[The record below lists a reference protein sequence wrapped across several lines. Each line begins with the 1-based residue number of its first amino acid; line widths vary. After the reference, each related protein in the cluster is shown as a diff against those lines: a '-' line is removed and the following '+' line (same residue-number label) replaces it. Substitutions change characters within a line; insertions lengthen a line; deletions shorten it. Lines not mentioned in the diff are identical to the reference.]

1 MKSTDIH
8 EQTFRQGSKT
18 YYNAS
23 RFFPPEVRNDVYL
36 LYGFVR
42 VADNFVDSVPQ
53 DPEGFHEFEAS
64 YRKALAGEPVGNPI
78 IDGFVELSRRRNFDP
93 AWADAFLYSM
103 RLDLTKRRYETLEET
118 LQYIY
123 GSAEVI
129 GLFMAT
135 LMELPAES
143 LQPARM
149 LGRAMQFINFIRD
162 IAEDQSLGREYL
174 PMEDTSLPD
183 LSRESATANPQEF
196 RRFIR
201 AQLDRYSGWQREAE
215 AGYRFLPARLRTPI
229 RTAGDMYNWTGEQI
243 ARDPL
248 IVYQRKVKP
257 AKARIV
263 LRGITNRFRGLP
275 A

>member
-8 EQTFRQGSKT
+8 EQTFRAGSKT

-23 RFFPPEVRNDVYL
+23 RFFPREVRDDVYL

-53 DPEGFHEFEAS
+53 DPDGFHEFEAR
-64 YRKALAGEPVGNPI
+64 YRRGLAGETTGDPI
-78 IDGFVELSRRRNFDP
+78 IDGFVDLSRRRSFDP

-103 RLDLTKRRYETLEET
+103 RLDLTKRRYGTLDETLE
-118 LQYIY
+118 YIY

-129 GLFMAT
+129 GLFMARMMD
-135 LMELPAES
+135 LSPES

-162 IAEDQSLGREYL
+162 IAEDQGLGREYL
-174 PMEDTSLPD
+174 PMEETSLPD
-183 LSRESATANPQEF
+183 LSQESAKADPNEF
-196 RRFIR
+196 RRFVR
-201 AQLDRYSGWQREAE
+201 AQLERYRGWQREAE
-215 AGYRFLPARLRTPI
+215 SGYRFLPPRLRIPI

-243 ARDPL
+243 SRDPL

-263 LRGITNRFRGLP
+263 IRGITNRLRGLP
-275 A
+275 S